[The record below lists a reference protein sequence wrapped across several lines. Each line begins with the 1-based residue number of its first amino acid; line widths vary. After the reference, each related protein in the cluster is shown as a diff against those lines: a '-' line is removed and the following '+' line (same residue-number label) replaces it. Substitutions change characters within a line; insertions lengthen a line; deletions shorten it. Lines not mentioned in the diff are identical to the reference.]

1 MRSTRVGA
9 VLAAGV
15 VSVLVLGA
23 CTDTGDSASPS
34 SPTVSTAPPTSAPA
48 TTAPA
53 TTVPATTAPPATT
66 ATTTAATTATT
77 ATSAPTAALA
87 RFYAQKP
94 DWQACPDADAQSFVT
109 TAAQCATIQ
118 VPLDYAN
125 PAAGTISLAL
135 DRIPAADQKARI
147 GSLLVNPGGPGGSG
161 LDYAKAADRIVGKP
175 LLDRFDLIGFD
186 PRGVGESTP
195 VKCLSDAQL
204 DTFIAL
210 DPAPDTAAEV
220 AAAEQQAKLL
230 ADGCEAESAR
240 LLPHVGTPDAARDMD
255 VIRSVVGDAK
265 LNYLGKSYGTF
276 LGATYAGLFPARV
289 GRVVLDGA
297 IDPSLSSDQLD
308 LGQAGGFQTAVEAF
322 LADWVGD
329 GGSPLGDTVATAQA
343 KLGQLLAGVSAK
355 PLPTGTD
362 RQLQSGQAFLGVVAP
377 LYDRQSWP
385 ALRAALVQLSQG
397 RGDDLLRFSD
407 LYSDRGE
414 SGYTSNA
421 NEVIYAVNC
430 LDRPEDE
437 TTAQVEALVPAFEKA
452 SPVFGA
458 ALAWSS
464 LPCSDWPVHPARGP
478 ARITAPGAAPI
489 LVVGTTRDPA
499 TPYAWAVSLAEQLSS
514 GVLLTRDGDGHTGYF
529 MGNAC
534 IDAKVETYLLD
545 GTPPADGTRCAAS

>member
-1 MRSTRVGA
+1 MRSTRVGV

-15 VSVLVLGA
+15 VSALVLGA
-23 CTDTGDSASPS
+23 CTPAGDSASDSASPS
-34 SPTVSTAPPTSAPA
+34 STAVSTAPTTSTQSTRTPTTSTPGAAGTPA
-48 TTAPA
+48 TTAPI
-53 TTVPATTAPPATT
+53 
-66 ATTTAATTATT
+66 
-77 ATSAPTAALA
+77 AALA

-94 DWQACPDADAQSFVT
+94 NWQPCPDASAQSFTT
-109 TAAQCATIQ
+109 TAAQCATIE
-118 VPLDYAN
+118 VPLDYAA
-125 PAAGTISLAL
+125 PAAGTIKLAL
-135 DRIPAADQKARI
+135 DRIPAADQKQRI

-175 LLDRFDLIGFD
+175 LLDRFDLVGFD
-186 PRGVGESTP
+186 PRGVGQSTP

-210 DPAPDTAAEV
+210 DPAPDTPAEV
-220 AAAEQQAKLL
+220 TATQAQAKLL

-255 VIRSVVGDAK
+255 VIRAVVGDAK

-276 LGATYAGLFPARV
+276 LGATYAGLFPAKV

-322 LADWVGD
+322 LADWMAS
-329 GGSPLGDTVATAQA
+329 GGSPLGDTVAKAQA
-343 KLGQLLAGVSAK
+343 RLGELLAGVATR

-377 LYDRQSWP
+377 LYDKQSWP

-397 RGDDLLRFSD
+397 RGDELLRFSD
-407 LYSDRGE
+407 LYSDRGQT
-414 SGYTSNA
+414 GYSSNA

-430 LDRPEDE
+430 LDRPENE
-437 TTAQVEALVPAFEKA
+437 TVAQVQALVPAFQKA
-452 SPVFGA
+452 SPVFGS

-464 LPCSDWPVHPARGP
+464 LPCSDWPVRPTRGP

-499 TPYAWAVSLAEQLSS
+499 TPYAWAVSLAKQLSS

-529 MGNAC
+529 MGNEC
-534 IDAKVETYLLD
+534 IDSKVETYLLD

>member
-9 VLAAGV
+9 VLAVGV
-15 VSVLVLGA
+15 VSALVLGA
-23 CTDTGDSASPS
+23 CTTSGDGASPS
-34 SPTVSTAPPTSAPA
+34 ATVVSSAPSTSTPTTSSPTAVPP
-48 TTAPA
+48 
-53 TTVPATTAPPATT
+53 T
-66 ATTTAATTATT
+66 ATTTAASTTPTTA
-77 ATSAPTAALA
+77 PVAALA

-94 DWQACPDADAQSFVT
+94 DWQPCPDADAQSFVT
-109 TAAQCATIQ
+109 TAAQCATIE
-118 VPLDYAN
+118 VPLDYAA
-125 PAAGTISLAL
+125 PADGTIKLAL
-135 DRIPAADQKARI
+135 DRIPAADQKQRI

-175 LLDRFDLIGFD
+175 LLDRFDLVGFD
-186 PRGVGESTP
+186 PRGVGQSTP
-195 VKCLSDAQL
+195 VKCLSDTQL

-210 DPAPDTAAEV
+210 DPAPDTPAEV
-220 AAAEQQAKLL
+220 AAAEAQAKLL
-230 ADGCEAESAR
+230 ADGCTAESGR

-255 VIRSVVGDAK
+255 VIRAVVGDPK

-276 LGATYAGLFPARV
+276 LGATYAGLFPTKV

-322 LADWVGD
+322 LADWVGR
-329 GGSPLGDTVATAQA
+329 GGSPLGDTVVQAQA
-343 KLGQLLAGVSAK
+343 RLGELLAGVATR

-377 LYDRQSWP
+377 LYDKQSWP

-437 TTAQVEALVPAFEKA
+437 TAAQVQALVPAFEKA
-452 SPVFGA
+452 SPVFGSS
-458 ALAWSS
+458 LAWSS
-464 LPCSDWPVHPARGP
+464 LPCSDWPVRPAHGP

-499 TPYAWAVSLAEQLSS
+499 TPYAWAVSLAKQLSS

-529 MGNAC
+529 MGNDC
-534 IDAKVETYLLD
+534 VDVKVETYLLD
-545 GTPPADGTRCAAS
+545 GTPPADGTRCAAP